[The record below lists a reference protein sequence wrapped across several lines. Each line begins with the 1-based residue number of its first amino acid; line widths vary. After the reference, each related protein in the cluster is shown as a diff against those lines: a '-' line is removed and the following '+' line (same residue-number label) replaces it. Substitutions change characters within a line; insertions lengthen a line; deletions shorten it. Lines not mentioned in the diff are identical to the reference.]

1 MKIVVASGKGGCG
14 KSTIS
19 LVLISALRASGHKVR
34 AVDMDVQGTLTRS
47 LEANGGMGEESAT
60 ITITDTMPRHE
71 HLEDVIKDADL
82 ALVPCSPDVADFWA
96 TLDMLAGLEAVKPKL
111 RLVWNK
117 VRPGTTQSDPKTL
130 STMEKKLGLPKVNAS
145 LGLRAVYA
153 QTLPL
158 SGWNELPSPA
168 KLEATAFALAVL
180 SNRS

>member
-1 MKIVVASGKGGCG
+1 
-14 KSTIS
+14 
-19 LVLISALRASGHKVR
+19 
-34 AVDMDVQGTLTRS
+34 MDVQGTLTRS
-47 LEANGGMGEESAT
+47 LEANGGMGEEDAT

-71 HLEDVIKDADL
+71 HLEDVIRDADL

-117 VRPGTTQSDPKTL
+117 VRPGTTQSDPKAL
-130 STMEKKLGLPKVNAS
+130 STMEAKLGLPRVNAS